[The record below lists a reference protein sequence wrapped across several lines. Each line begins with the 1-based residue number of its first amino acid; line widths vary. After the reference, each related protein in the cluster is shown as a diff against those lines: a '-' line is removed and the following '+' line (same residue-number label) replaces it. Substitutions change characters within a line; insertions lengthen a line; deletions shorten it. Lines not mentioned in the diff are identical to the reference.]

1 MLSKLLS
8 WLGLGRA
15 APRPQ
20 IPDLTPQE
28 AQARL
33 KGGAL
38 LLDVRTPAER
48 QALAIPGSRSVPLG
62 QLPAQMDK
70 LPRQRA
76 LITQCASGNRSRAAA
91 QLLAAQGYEVYNLK
105 GGIHAWQAAGLPTR
119 RG

>member
-15 APRPQ
+15 TPRPQ

-48 QALAIPGSRSVPLG
+48 QALAIPGSRSVPLA

-91 QLLAAQGYEVYNLK
+91 QGYEVYNLK
-105 GGIHAWQAAGLPTR
+105 GGIQAWQAAGLPTR